1 MSTKIPSGARAVI
14 TGAGS
19 GFGRAMALE
28 LASRRA
34 RLLLSDISQ
43 EGLDETCALARAKG
57 AETSAMIVDVRDPA
71 QVEAMS
77 ARADELWGGTDVLA
91 NNAGVAVAGAM
102 GEIPLEDWKWQID
115 INLWG
120 VIYGCHYFVPKMKK
134 QNRGWILNVASI
146 AGIVSAPMMGPYNV
160 TKAGVIALSETLA
173 TELAPQNV
181 RVTALCPSF
190 FRTNIHKG
198 SRSTGMASGRTEK
211 LVTQARWSAEE
222 IAAIAIRGLEGGQL
236 YVMPQ
241 QDAKAMWRMKR
252 ALGGRFFGALS
263 AAAKGGY
270 LDRLLG
276 GDGKAIES

>member
-1 MSTKIPSGARAVI
+1 MSSKIPTGARSVI

-28 LASRRA
+28 LAGRGA
-34 RLLLSDISQ
+34 RLLLTDIS
-43 EGLDETCALARAKG
+43 ETGVEETCSLARAKG
-57 AETSAMIVDVRDPA
+57 AEATSMIVDVRDPA

-77 ARADELWGGTDVLA
+77 ARADQLWGGTDVLA

-102 GEIPLEDWKWQID
+102 GEIPLEDWRWQID
-115 INLWG
+115 INLMG
-120 VIYGCHYFVPKMKK
+120 VIHGCHFFVPKMKK
-134 QNRGWILNVASI
+134 QNRGWILNVASL

-173 TELAPQNV
+173 TELAPQDI

-198 SRSTGMASGRTEK
+198 ARSTAALSARTEK
-211 LVTQARWSAEE
+211 LVTRSKWSAEE
-222 IAAIAIRGLEGGQL
+222 IAAIALRGLERGEL

-241 QDAKAMWRMKR
+241 QDAKAIWRMKR

-270 LDRLLG
+270 LDRFMG
-276 GDGKAIES
+276 EHSR

>member
-1 MSTKIPSGARAVI
+1 VSSKIPSGARSVI

-19 GFGRAMALE
+19 GFGRAMALD
-28 LASRRA
+28 LASRGA
-34 RLLLSDISQ
+34 RLLLSDISE
-43 EGLDETCALARAKG
+43 EGLAQTCEMTRAKG
-57 AETSAMIVDVRDPA
+57 AETISMIVDVRDPA

-77 ARADELWGGTDVLA
+77 ARSDELWGGTDVLA

-102 GEIPLEDWKWQID
+102 GEIPLEDWRWQID

-120 VIYGCHYFVPKMKK
+120 VIHGCHFFVPKMKA

-198 SRSTGMASGRTEK
+198 SRATGMASGRTEK
-211 LVTQARWSAEE
+211 LVTQAKWSAEE
-222 IAAIAIRGLEGGQL
+222 VAAIAIRGLERGDL

-241 QDAKAMWRMKR
+241 QDAKAMWRIKR
-252 ALGGRFFGALS
+252 ALGGRFFGAIG

-270 LDRLLG
+270 LERFLG
-276 GDGKAIES
+276 GDGKSGS